1 MFYYTYILKSLKNN
15 SLYIGYTSDLRK
27 RFERHNKGLN
37 KATKPFIPYK
47 LIHYEAFLNRVD
59 AKRREVYLKSGWGF
73 KSIQKML
80 ERYFQ
85 RKIRLNS
92 LYQKRFN
99 PFVDFRNKDSIC
111 SKLQTYILWPQ
122 LHL

>member
-15 SLYIGYTSDLRK
+15 SLYIGYSSDLKK

-59 AKRREVYLKSGWGF
+59 AKRREVYLKSGSGL

-80 ERYFQ
+80 ERYF
-85 RKIRLNS
+85 KAN
-92 LYQKRFN
+92 
-99 PFVDFRNKDSIC
+99 
-111 SKLQTYILWPQ
+111 
-122 LHL
+122 

>member
-47 LIHYEAFLNRVD
+47 LIHYEAFLNRID
-59 AKRREVYLKSGWGF
+59 AKRREVYLKSGWDF

-80 ERYFQ
+80 ERYF
-85 RKIRLNS
+85 K
-92 LYQKRFN
+92 
-99 PFVDFRNKDSIC
+99 
-111 SKLQTYILWPQ
+111 
-122 LHL
+122 

>member
-1 MFYYTYILKSLKNN
+1 VFYYTYILKSLKNN
-15 SLYIGYTSDLRK
+15 SLYIGYSSDLRK

-85 RKIRLNS
+85 AK
-92 LYQKRFN
+92 
-99 PFVDFRNKDSIC
+99 
-111 SKLQTYILWPQ
+111 
-122 LHL
+122 

>member
-1 MFYYTYILKSLKNN
+1 VFYYTYILKSLKNN
-15 SLYIGYTSDLRK
+15 SLYIGYSSDLRK

-73 KSIQKML
+73 KSIHKM
-80 ERYFQ
+80 
-85 RKIRLNS
+85 
-92 LYQKRFN
+92 
-99 PFVDFRNKDSIC
+99 
-111 SKLQTYILWPQ
+111 IL
-122 LHL
+122 